1 MSSTVT
7 ITLSQEHLNVVA
19 AALAELPFK
28 HSAPV
33 IDAIRQQLA
42 SAAPAEKEAP
52 AVKKKD

>member
-42 SAAPAEKEAP
+42 SAAPAEKDAP